1 MTYPPGQ
8 YGQPGGN
15 DPYGQQ
21 PPYGQPQ
28 QPYGQPPA
36 SGQPGYGQP
45 DPYGQPPASGQPY
58 GQPASGQPAY
68 GQPPASGQPYGQP
81 GYGQPAS
88 GVPYGQPSAAPDP
101 YGQPAPDPYGQPAAQ
116 PYGQPG
122 YQPGYGGM
130 PPVPQQPKKSKL
142 PIILGAGGGGLA
154 LIIVIIIVA
163 VVAFSGSGGAK
174 DPATAVQKYLTAVFK
189 DKDAGT
195 AKAMLCKAEQHTTD
209 ADPAEVQKQFKQ
221 GSTTVSVDWTTPV
234 ESSRSGK
241 NAEVKN
247 DLKMS
252 YNGQHVDLPVTWKVV
267 DESGWKVCDLETGT
281 PKTG

>member
-1 MTYPPGQ
+1 VTYPPGQ

-36 SGQPGYGQP
+36 SGQPYGQP

-81 GYGQPAS
+81 S
-88 GVPYGQPSAAPDP
+88 GAPYGQPSGAPDP
-101 YGQPAPDPYGQPAAQ
+101 YGQPAQA
-116 PYGQPG
+116 YGQPG
-122 YQPGYGGM
+122 YGQPGQPGYGGM

-154 LIIVIIIVA
+154 LIIILIIVL
-163 VVAFSGSGGAK
+163 VVAFGGSGGAS

-189 DKDAGT
+189 DKDAST
-195 AKAMLCKAEQHTTD
+195 AKAMLCEKEQHTTD
-209 ADPAEVQKQFKQ
+209 ADPEEVQKQFRS
-221 GSTTVSVDWTTPV
+221 GSTQVSVDWTTPT
-234 ESSRSGK
+234 ESSRSGD

-247 DLKMS
+247 DLKLS
-252 YNGQHVDLPVTWKVV
+252 YNGRSTTLPVTWKVV

-281 PKTG
+281 PK